1 MVVTRI
7 RLVAIA
13 ALLAVIATSCKQ
25 TSTKDQTTGKM
36 SDSNGAFP
44 KGNKITNNNF
54 AGNAWLNM
62 LVENDNIYDAQI
74 GSVTFA
80 PGARTNWHSHPGGQ
94 ILLVT
99 SGKGLYQE
107 EGKPIRVIQ
116 KGDVI
121 KCPPNV
127 KHWHGATPADTM
139 VHIAISTNTDKGPV
153 VWLEKVSD
161 ETYSGH

>member
-1 MVVTRI
+1 MVKA
-7 RLVAIA
+7 RLKVVAIA
-13 ALLAVIATSCKQ
+13 ALLAVIAASCKQ
-25 TSTKDQTTGKM
+25 TLTKDQSTGKM
-36 SDSNGAFP
+36 SDNNISFP
-44 KGNKITNNNF
+44 KGKKITNNNF
-54 AGNAWLNM
+54 AGDAWLNM

-94 ILLVT
+94 ILLVIA
-99 SGKGLYQE
+99 GKGLYRE

-121 KCPPNV
+121 KCLPNV
-127 KHWHGATPADTM
+127 KHWHGATPTDSM

-161 ETYSGH
+161 EEYSGP

>member
-1 MVVTRI
+1 MAVTRI
-7 RLVAIA
+7 NVVAIA
-13 ALLAVIATSCKQ
+13 ALLAVIAASCKQ
-25 TSTKDQTTGKM
+25 TSTKVKDT
-36 SDSNGAFP
+36 NEIFP
-44 KGNKITNNNF
+44 RGNQITNNNF
-54 AGNAWLNM
+54 SGNAWLSM
-62 LVENDNIYDAQI
+62 LVENDRIYDAQI

-94 ILLVT
+94 ILLVI

-107 EGKPIRVIQ
+107 EGKPIKVIQ

-127 KHWHGATPADTM
+127 KHWHGATPTDSM

-161 ETYSGH
+161 EVYSGR